1 MAGGNNRSI
10 ADVLQDILV
19 NVQTIIRSEVRL
31 AKTEVTEEVSKAGRA
46 AGIMGG
52 GLVGGLFTVWLLL
65 LTSLFALSTVMP
77 FWAAA
82 LVLLVIMA
90 VVTAILLTAGKK
102 RFKTVHSVPEKT
114 IETMKENVEW
124 VKSQSK

>member
-1 MAGGNNRSI
+1 
-10 ADVLQDILV
+10 
-19 NVQTIIRSEVRL
+19 
-31 AKTEVTEEVSKAGRA
+31 VSKAGRA
-46 AGIMGG
+46 AGMIGG
-52 GLVGGLFTVWLLL
+52 VEWGVFMVWLLL

-102 RFKTVHSVPEKT
+102 RFKTVHSK
-114 IETMKENVEW
+114 
-124 VKSQSK
+124 Q